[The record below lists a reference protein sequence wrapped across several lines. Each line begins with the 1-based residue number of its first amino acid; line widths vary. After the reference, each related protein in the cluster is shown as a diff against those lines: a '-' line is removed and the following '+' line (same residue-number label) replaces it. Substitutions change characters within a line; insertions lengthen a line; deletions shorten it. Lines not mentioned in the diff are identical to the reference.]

1 MLREDELYVEQL
13 RDVKLKLKLKISSF
27 SENDLNVK
35 RGLTAN

>member
-27 SENDLNVK
+27 NENDLNVK